1 MARIEHR
8 SLVKLCLIYIKKNTL
23 ILKNKLFA
31 LPLLILVLSCSVD
44 IPEEGGYLKW
54 TTTLEIPL
62 IKDEI
67 TLETLAEDS
76 LISIEGLSEYFQDGT
91 ISDSIFVYH
100 KKIDIEKVKV
110 GNRLE
115 IDPIST
121 NFSQSIDDV
130 TVPGVEKN
138 ISSSVGI
145 ISLGDIEPA
154 GTEPFIFSDIYAD
167 IIDVPNG
174 QSVAIPGF
182 EIDPIINPFSF
193 DDFGYAEFS
202 GGILEI
208 TITNNMVIPL
218 GPPILIQLREIV
230 DSDTINISG
239 GTIQFDELINAND
252 GSATG
257 SLDLSGVTLPGD
269 ILVQVSGNCLGTS
282 GIPILIDES
291 AKNSS
296 FTVNIG
302 GSDMEVISATAKIPE
317 QLIEEAGV
325 MNLEP
330 DSNKVVR
337 ATINAG
343 NLIIEVDNYMALS
356 STLNISIP
364 NLLSPNE
371 DMFTTEI
378 DIFGS
383 TEDIIDIT
391 DMTNYSLIM
400 DPDSQSINYNY
411 NVLTIDTGNELVPV
425 SSSDSINV
433 QIRLEGDQAGSDIT
447 FSEFQGYLNQD
458 AMVDSN
464 KINLETATRV
474 DEAVLNSGNLKLS
487 IVNNIGIE
495 ALINFSLSEFTK
507 DGEVLD
513 TTFSM
518 STDPLEVLIDLSGY
532 LLNLNLDSS
541 PQIINYVSTINIP
554 SEEEMSLAFGQDISI
569 NVNIDSLSFFEVSGY
584 VDPVVV
590 DIDPIEQ
597 EIDLPGQIE
606 DLDFAKL
613 IMDFSFQSSIDLP
626 VFLNLELRSYND
638 DTDESFLRLI
648 ENVNIT
654 ETPEFSVD
662 SVEQLIN
669 IKPDRIIASGNA
681 RVGSLSEFGSVTVQ
695 DTISGSLTIA
705 APLAFEIND
714 QSKIDVE
721 PSELDKIEIEDLV
734 SVKVFLDYNNSMEL
748 GAEVSILLATD
759 TTFFE
764 NGLSD
769 TLAQLILEPS
779 ISGLDSLSLDDSS
792 FELLGRENN
801 YSKAV
806 LNLIP
811 REEGPTRFLSTD
823 TLEFSIYLS
832 TEVII
837 DPISS
842 ETEE

>member
-1 MARIEHR
+1 MI
-8 SLVKLCLIYIKKNTL
+8 
-23 ILKNKLFA
+23 F
-31 LPLLILVLSCSVD
+31 VLSCSVD
-44 IPEEGGYLKW
+44 LPEEGGYLKW
-54 TTTLEIPL
+54 STTLEIPL

-76 LISIEGLSEYFQDGT
+76 LISIEGLAEYFQDGT
-91 ISDSIFVYH
+91 TSDSIFVYH
-100 KKIDIEKVKV
+100 KKIDIEKVEV

-121 NFSQSIDDV
+121 NFNQSIDDV
-130 TVPGVEKN
+130 TVAGVEKN

-145 ISLGDIEPA
+145 ISLGDIESA
-154 GTEPFIFSDIYAD
+154 GTDPFVFSDIYPNILD
-167 IIDVPNG
+167 IPNG
-174 QSVAIPGF
+174 ESVAIPAF

-202 GGILEI
+202 GGILDI

-218 GPPILIQLREIV
+218 GPPILIQLREV
-230 DSDTINISG
+230 SESDTIDISG
-239 GTIQFDELINAND
+239 GSIQFDELINAND

-257 SLDLSGVTLPGD
+257 SLDLSGITLPGD

-302 GSDMEVISATAKIPE
+302 GSDMEVTSATAKIPE

-337 ATINAG
+337 ATINSG
-343 NLIIEVDNYMALS
+343 NLIIDVDNYMELS
-356 STLNISIP
+356 SILNISIP
-364 NLLSPNE
+364 NLLSPNG
-371 DMFTTEI
+371 DIFITEI
-378 DIFGS
+378 DISGS
-383 TEDIIDIT
+383 TEDIIDVT
-391 DMTNYSLIM
+391 NMTNYSLNM

-411 NVLTIDTGNELVPV
+411 NVLTLDTGDELVPIT
-425 SSSDSINV
+425 SADSIIV
-433 QIRLEGDQAGSDIT
+433 QIRLEGDQTGSDIT

-474 DEAVLNSGNLKLS
+474 DQATLSTGNLKLS
-487 IVNNIGIE
+487 ITNNIGIE
-495 ALINFSLSEFTK
+495 ALINFSLEEFTK
-507 DGEVLD
+507 NGETLD

-518 STDPLEVLIDLSGY
+518 SSDPLEVLIDLSGY
-532 LLNLNLDSS
+532 LLNLDIDSN

-554 SEEEMSLAFGQDISI
+554 SENEMSLTFGQDISI
-569 NVNIDSLSFFEVSGY
+569 NVNIDSLSFFEISGF

-597 EIDLPGQIE
+597 EIDLPEQVE

-626 VFLNLELRSYND
+626 VFLNLTLTSYND
-638 DTDESFLRLI
+638 NTSESFSRVI

-654 ETPEFSVD
+654 ETPEFSID

-695 DTISGSLTIA
+695 DTISGNLIIA
-705 APLAFEIND
+705 APLAFEITD
-714 QSKIDVE
+714 DSKIDIA
-721 PSELDKIEIEDLV
+721 PSKLDDIEIEEII
-734 SVKVFLDYNNSMEL
+734 SAKVFFDYNNSMEL

-764 NGLSD
+764 DGLSD
-769 TLAQLILEPS
+769 TLAQFSLQPS
-779 ISGLDSLSLDDSS
+779 VSGLDSLSLNEVS
-792 FELLGRENN
+792 FELLSREEN

-806 LNLIP
+806 LSLIP
-811 REEGPTRFLSTD
+811 RAEGPTRFLSTD
-823 TLEFSIYLS
+823 TLDFSIYLS

-837 DPISS
+837 DPNPS
-842 ETEE
+842 EED

>member
-1 MARIEHR
+1 MI
-8 SLVKLCLIYIKKNTL
+8 
-23 ILKNKLFA
+23 F
-31 LPLLILVLSCSVD
+31 VLSCSVD
-44 IPEEGGYLKW
+44 LPEEGGYLKW
-54 TTTLEIPL
+54 STTLEIPL

-76 LISIEGLSEYFQDGT
+76 LISIEGLGEYFQDGT

-100 KKIDIEKVKV
+100 KKIDIEKVEV

-121 NFSQSIDDV
+121 NFNQSIDDV
-130 TVPGVEKN
+130 TVAGVEKN

-154 GTEPFIFSDIYAD
+154 GTEPFVFSDIYPNILD
-167 IIDVPNG
+167 IPNG
-174 QSVAIPGF
+174 ESVAIPAF

-202 GGILEI
+202 GGILDI

-218 GPPILIQLREIV
+218 GPPILIQLREV
-230 DSDTINISG
+230 SESDTIDISG
-239 GTIQFDELINAND
+239 GSIQFDELINAND

-257 SLDLSGVTLPGD
+257 SLDLSGITLPGD

-302 GSDMEVISATAKIPE
+302 GSDMEVTSATAKIPE

-337 ATINAG
+337 ATINSG
-343 NLIIEVDNYMALS
+343 NLIIDVDNYMELS
-356 STLNISIP
+356 SILNISIP
-364 NLLSPNE
+364 NLLSPNG
-371 DMFTTEI
+371 DIFITEI
-378 DIFGS
+378 DISGS
-383 TEDIIDIT
+383 TEDIIDVT
-391 DMTNYSLIM
+391 NMTNYSLNM

-411 NVLTIDTGNELVPV
+411 NVLTLDTGDELVPIT
-425 SSSDSINV
+425 SADSIIV
-433 QIRLEGDQAGSDIT
+433 QIRLEGDQTGSDIT

-474 DEAVLNSGNLKLS
+474 DQATLSTGNLKLS
-487 IVNNIGIE
+487 ITNNIGIE
-495 ALINFSLSEFTK
+495 ALINFSLEEFTK
-507 DGEVLD
+507 NGETLD

-518 STDPLEVLIDLSGY
+518 SSDPLEVLIDLSGY
-532 LLNLNLDSS
+532 LLNLDIDSN
-541 PQIINYVSTINIP
+541 PQTINYVSTINIP
-554 SEEEMSLAFGQDISI
+554 SEDEMSLTFGQDISI
-569 NVNIDSLSFFEVSGY
+569 NVNIDSLSFFEISGF

-597 EIDLPGQIE
+597 EIDLPEQVE

-613 IMDFSFQSSIDLP
+613 MMDFSFQSSIDLP
-626 VFLNLELRSYND
+626 VFLNLTLTSYND
-638 DTDESFLRLI
+638 NTSESFSRVI

-654 ETPEFSVD
+654 ETPEFSID

-695 DTISGSLTIA
+695 DTISGNLIIA
-705 APLAFEIND
+705 APLAFEITD
-714 QSKIDVE
+714 DSKIDIA
-721 PSELDKIEIEDLV
+721 PSKLDDIEIEEII
-734 SVKVFLDYNNSMEL
+734 SAKVFFDYNNSMEL

-764 NGLSD
+764 DGLSD
-769 TLAQLILEPS
+769 TLAQFSLQPS
-779 ISGLDSLSLDDSS
+779 VSGLDSLSLNEVS
-792 FELLGRENN
+792 FELLSREEN

-806 LNLIP
+806 LSLIP
-811 REEGPTRFLSTD
+811 RAEGPTRFLSTD
-823 TLEFSIYLS
+823 TLDFSIYLS

-837 DPISS
+837 DPNPS
-842 ETEE
+842 EED

>member
-1 MARIEHR
+1 M
-8 SLVKLCLIYIKKNTL
+8 
-23 ILKNKLFA
+23 ILNNKLFA
-31 LPLLILVLSCSVD
+31 LFLLIFVLSCSVD
-44 IPEEGGYLKW
+44 LPEEGGYLKW
-54 TTTLEIPL
+54 STTLEIPL

-76 LISIEGLSEYFQDGT
+76 LISIEGLGEYFQDGT

-100 KKIDIEKVKV
+100 KKIDIEKVEV

-121 NFSQSIDDV
+121 NFNQSIDDV
-130 TVPGVEKN
+130 TVAGVEKN

-145 ISLGDIEPA
+145 ISLGDIESA
-154 GTEPFIFSDIYAD
+154 GTDPFVFSDIYPNILD
-167 IIDVPNG
+167 IPNG
-174 QSVAIPGF
+174 ESVAIPAF

-202 GGILEI
+202 GGILDI

-218 GPPILIQLREIV
+218 GPPILIQLREV
-230 DSDTINISG
+230 SESDTIDISG
-239 GTIQFDELINAND
+239 GSIQFDELINAND

-257 SLDLSGVTLPGD
+257 SLDLSGITLPGD

-302 GSDMEVISATAKIPE
+302 GSDMEVTSATAKIPE

-337 ATINAG
+337 ATINSG
-343 NLIIEVDNYMALS
+343 NLIIDVDNYMELS
-356 STLNISIP
+356 SILNISIP
-364 NLLSPNE
+364 NLLSPNG
-371 DMFTTEI
+371 DIFITEI
-378 DIFGS
+378 DISGS
-383 TEDIIDIT
+383 TEDIIDVT
-391 DMTNYSLIM
+391 NMTNYSLNM

-411 NVLTIDTGNELVPV
+411 NVLTLDTGDELVPIT
-425 SSSDSINV
+425 SADSIIV
-433 QIRLEGDQAGSDIT
+433 QIRLEGDQTGSDIT

-464 KINLETATRV
+464 KINLETVTRV
-474 DEAVLNSGNLKLS
+474 DQATLSTGNLKLS
-487 IVNNIGIE
+487 ITNNIGIE
-495 ALINFSLSEFTK
+495 ALINFSLEEFTK
-507 DGEVLD
+507 NGETLD

-518 STDPLEVLIDLSGY
+518 SSDPLEVLIDLSGY
-532 LLNLNLDSS
+532 LLNLDIDSN

-554 SEEEMSLAFGQDISI
+554 SEDEMSLTFGQDISI
-569 NVNIDSLSFFEVSGY
+569 NVNIDSLSFSEISGF

-597 EIDLPGQIE
+597 EIDLPEQVE

-626 VFLNLELRSYND
+626 VFLNLTLTSYND
-638 DTDESFLRLI
+638 NTSESFSRVI

-654 ETPEFSVD
+654 EAPEFSID

-695 DTISGSLTIA
+695 DTISGNLTIA
-705 APLAFEIND
+705 APLAFEITED
-714 QSKIDVE
+714 SKIDIA
-721 PSELDKIEIEDLV
+721 PSKLDDIEIEEII
-734 SVKVFLDYNNSMEL
+734 SAKVFFDYNNSMEL

-764 NGLSD
+764 DGLSD
-769 TLAQLILEPS
+769 TLAQFSLQPS
-779 ISGLDSLSLDDSS
+779 VSGLDSLSLNEVS
-792 FELLGRENN
+792 FELLSREEN

-806 LNLIP
+806 LSLIP
-811 REEGPTRFLSTD
+811 RAEGPTRFLSTD
-823 TLEFSIYLS
+823 TLDFSIYLS

-837 DPISS
+837 DPNPS
-842 ETEE
+842 EED

>member
-1 MARIEHR
+1 MI
-8 SLVKLCLIYIKKNTL
+8 
-23 ILKNKLFA
+23 F
-31 LPLLILVLSCSVD
+31 VLSCSVD
-44 IPEEGGYLKW
+44 LPEEGGYLKW
-54 TTTLEIPL
+54 STTLEIPL

-76 LISIEGLSEYFQDGT
+76 LISIEGLGEYFQDGT

-100 KKIDIEKVKV
+100 KKIDIEKVEV

-121 NFSQSIDDV
+121 NFNQSIDDV
-130 TVPGVEKN
+130 TVAGVEKN

-145 ISLGDIEPA
+145 ISLGDIESA
-154 GTEPFIFSDIYAD
+154 GTDPFVFSDIYPNILD
-167 IIDVPNG
+167 IPNG
-174 QSVAIPGF
+174 ESVAIPAF

-202 GGILEI
+202 GGILDI

-218 GPPILIQLREIV
+218 GPPILIQLREV
-230 DSDTINISG
+230 SESDTIDISG
-239 GTIQFDELINAND
+239 GSIQFDELINAND

-257 SLDLSGVTLPGD
+257 SLDLSGITLPGD

-302 GSDMEVISATAKIPE
+302 GSDMEVTSATAKIPE

-337 ATINAG
+337 ATINSG
-343 NLIIEVDNYMALS
+343 NLIIDVDNYMELS
-356 STLNISIP
+356 SILNISIP
-364 NLLSPNE
+364 NLLSPNG
-371 DMFTTEI
+371 DIFITEI
-378 DIFGS
+378 DISGS
-383 TEDIIDIT
+383 TEDIIDVT
-391 DMTNYSLIM
+391 NMTNYSLNM

-411 NVLTIDTGNELVPV
+411 NVLTLDTGDELVPIT
-425 SSSDSINV
+425 SADSIIV
-433 QIRLEGDQAGSDIT
+433 QIRLEGDQTGSDIT

-464 KINLETATRV
+464 KINLETVTRV
-474 DEAVLNSGNLKLS
+474 DQATLSTGNLKLS
-487 IVNNIGIE
+487 ITNNIGIE
-495 ALINFSLSEFTK
+495 ALINFSLEEFTK
-507 DGEVLD
+507 NGETLD

-518 STDPLEVLIDLSGY
+518 SSDPLEVLIDLSGY
-532 LLNLNLDSS
+532 LLNLDIDSN
-541 PQIINYVSTINIP
+541 PQTINYVSTINIP
-554 SEEEMSLAFGQDISI
+554 SEDEMSLTFGQDISI
-569 NVNIDSLSFFEVSGY
+569 NVNIDSLSFSEISGF

-597 EIDLPGQIE
+597 EIDLPEQVE

-626 VFLNLELRSYND
+626 VFLNLTLTSYND
-638 DTDESFLRLI
+638 NTSESFSRVI

-654 ETPEFSVD
+654 EAPEFSID

-695 DTISGSLTIA
+695 DTISGNLTIA
-705 APLAFEIND
+705 APLAFEITED
-714 QSKIDVE
+714 SKIDIA
-721 PSELDKIEIEDLV
+721 PSKLDDIEIEEII
-734 SVKVFLDYNNSMEL
+734 SAKVFFDYNNSMEL

-764 NGLSD
+764 DGLSD
-769 TLAQLILEPS
+769 TLAQFSLQPS
-779 ISGLDSLSLDDSS
+779 VSGLDSLSLNEVS
-792 FELLGRENN
+792 FELLSREEN

-806 LNLIP
+806 LSLIP
-811 REEGPTRFLSTD
+811 RAEGPTRFLSTD
-823 TLEFSIYLS
+823 TLDFSIYLS

-837 DPISS
+837 DPNPS
-842 ETEE
+842 EED

>member
-1 MARIEHR
+1 MI
-8 SLVKLCLIYIKKNTL
+8 
-23 ILKNKLFA
+23 F
-31 LPLLILVLSCSVD
+31 VLSCSVD
-44 IPEEGGYLKW
+44 LPEEGGYLKW
-54 TTTLEIPL
+54 STTLEIPL

-76 LISIEGLSEYFQDGT
+76 LISIEGLGEYFQDGT

-100 KKIDIEKVKV
+100 KKIDIEKVEV

-121 NFSQSIDDV
+121 NFNQSIDDV
-130 TVPGVEKN
+130 TVAGVEKN

-154 GTEPFIFSDIYAD
+154 GTEPFVFSDIYPNILD
-167 IIDVPNG
+167 IPNG
-174 QSVAIPGF
+174 ESVAIPAF

-202 GGILEI
+202 GGILDI
-208 TITNNMVIPL
+208 IITNNMVIPL
-218 GPPILIQLREIV
+218 GPPILIQLREV
-230 DSDTINISG
+230 SESDTIDISG
-239 GTIQFDELINAND
+239 GSIQFDELINAND

-257 SLDLSGVTLPGD
+257 SLDLSGITLPGD

-302 GSDMEVISATAKIPE
+302 GSDMEVTSATAKIPE

-337 ATINAG
+337 ATINSG
-343 NLIIEVDNYMALS
+343 NLIIDVDNYMELS
-356 STLNISIP
+356 SILNISIP
-364 NLLSPNE
+364 NLLSPNG
-371 DMFTTEI
+371 DIFITEI
-378 DIFGS
+378 DISGS
-383 TEDIIDIT
+383 TEDIIDVT
-391 DMTNYSLIM
+391 NMTNYSLNM

-411 NVLTIDTGNELVPV
+411 NVLTLDTGDELVPIT
-425 SSSDSINV
+425 SADSIIV
-433 QIRLEGDQAGSDIT
+433 QIRLEGDQTGSDIT

-474 DEAVLNSGNLKLS
+474 DQATLSTGNLKLS
-487 IVNNIGIE
+487 ITNNIGIE
-495 ALINFSLSEFTK
+495 ALINFSLEEFTK
-507 DGEVLD
+507 NGETLD

-518 STDPLEVLIDLSGY
+518 SSDPLEVLIDLSGY
-532 LLNLNLDSS
+532 LLNLDIDSN
-541 PQIINYVSTINIP
+541 PQTINYVSTINIP
-554 SEEEMSLAFGQDISI
+554 SEDEMSLTFGQDISI
-569 NVNIDSLSFFEVSGY
+569 NVNIDSLSFFEISGF

-597 EIDLPGQIE
+597 EIDLPEQVE

-613 IMDFSFQSSIDLP
+613 MMDFSFQSSIDLP
-626 VFLNLELRSYND
+626 VFLNLTLISYND
-638 DTDESFLRLI
+638 NTNESFSRVI

-654 ETPEFSVD
+654 ETPEFSID

-695 DTISGSLTIA
+695 DTISGNLTIA
-705 APLAFEIND
+705 APLAFEITED
-714 QSKIDVE
+714 SKIDIA
-721 PSELDKIEIEDLV
+721 PSKLDDIEIEEII
-734 SVKVFLDYNNSMEL
+734 SAKVFFDYNNSMEL

-764 NGLSD
+764 DGLSD
-769 TLAQLILEPS
+769 TLAQFSLQPS
-779 ISGLDSLSLDDSS
+779 VSGLDSLSLNEVS
-792 FELLGRENN
+792 FELLSREEN

-806 LNLIP
+806 LSLIP
-811 REEGPTRFLSTD
+811 RAEGPTRFLSTD
-823 TLEFSIYLS
+823 TLDFSIYLS

-837 DPISS
+837 DPNPS
-842 ETEE
+842 EED

>member
-1 MARIEHR
+1 MI
-8 SLVKLCLIYIKKNTL
+8 
-23 ILKNKLFA
+23 F
-31 LPLLILVLSCSVD
+31 VLSCSVD
-44 IPEEGGYLKW
+44 LPEEGGYLKW
-54 TTTLEIPL
+54 STTLEIPL

-76 LISIEGLSEYFQDGT
+76 LISIEGLGEYFQDGT

-100 KKIDIEKVKV
+100 KKIDIEKVEV

-121 NFSQSIDDV
+121 NFNQSIDDV
-130 TVPGVEKN
+130 TVAGVEKN

-154 GTEPFIFSDIYAD
+154 GTEPFVFSDIYPNILD
-167 IIDVPNG
+167 IPNG
-174 QSVAIPGF
+174 ESVAIPAF

-202 GGILEI
+202 GGILDI

-218 GPPILIQLREIV
+218 GPPILIQLREV
-230 DSDTINISG
+230 SESDTIDISG
-239 GTIQFDELINAND
+239 GSIQFDELINAND

-257 SLDLSGVTLPGD
+257 SLDLSGITLPGD

-296 FTVNIG
+296 FTVIIG
-302 GSDMEVISATAKIPE
+302 GSDMEVTSATAKIPE
-317 QLIEEAGV
+317 QLIEEAGA

-337 ATINAG
+337 ATINSG
-343 NLIIEVDNYMALS
+343 NLIIDVDNYMELS
-356 STLNISIP
+356 SILNISIP
-364 NLLSPNE
+364 NLLSPNG
-371 DMFTTEI
+371 DIFITEI
-378 DIFGS
+378 DISGS
-383 TEDIIDIT
+383 TEDIIDVT
-391 DMTNYSLIM
+391 NMTNYSLNM

-411 NVLTIDTGNELVPV
+411 NVLTLDTGDELVPIT
-425 SSSDSINV
+425 SADSIIV
-433 QIRLEGDQAGSDIT
+433 QIRLEGDQTGSDIT

-464 KINLETATRV
+464 KINLETVTRV
-474 DEAVLNSGNLKLS
+474 DQATLSTGNLKLS
-487 IVNNIGIE
+487 ITNNIGIE
-495 ALINFSLSEFTK
+495 ALINFSLEEFTK
-507 DGEVLD
+507 NGETLD

-518 STDPLEVLIDLSGY
+518 SSDPLEVLIDLSGY
-532 LLNLNLDSS
+532 LLNLDIDSN
-541 PQIINYVSTINIP
+541 PQTINYVSTINIP
-554 SEEEMSLAFGQDISI
+554 SEDEMSLTFGQGISI
-569 NVNIDSLSFFEVSGY
+569 NVNIDSLSFSEISGF

-597 EIDLPGQIE
+597 EIDLPEQVE

-613 IMDFSFQSSIDLP
+613 MMDFSFQSSIDLP
-626 VFLNLELRSYND
+626 VFLNLTLTSYND
-638 DTDESFLRLI
+638 NTSESFSRVI

-654 ETPEFSVD
+654 ETPEFSID

-695 DTISGSLTIA
+695 DTISGNLTIA
-705 APLAFEIND
+705 APLAFEITED
-714 QSKIDVE
+714 SKIDIA
-721 PSELDKIEIEDLV
+721 PSKLDDIEIEEII
-734 SVKVFLDYNNSMEL
+734 SAKVFFDYSNSMEL

-764 NGLSD
+764 DGLSD
-769 TLAQLILEPS
+769 TLAQFSLQPS
-779 ISGLDSLSLDDSS
+779 VSGLDSLSLNEVS
-792 FELLGRENN
+792 FELLSREEN

-806 LNLIP
+806 LSLIP
-811 REEGPTRFLSTD
+811 RAEGPTRFLSTD
-823 TLEFSIYLS
+823 TLDFSIYLS

-837 DPISS
+837 DPNPS
-842 ETEE
+842 EED

>member
-1 MARIEHR
+1 MI
-8 SLVKLCLIYIKKNTL
+8 
-23 ILKNKLFA
+23 F
-31 LPLLILVLSCSVD
+31 VLSCSVD
-44 IPEEGGYLKW
+44 LPEEGGYLKW
-54 TTTLEIPL
+54 STTLEIPL

-76 LISIEGLSEYFQDGT
+76 LISIEGLGEYFQDGT

-100 KKIDIEKVKV
+100 KKIDIEKVEV

-121 NFSQSIDDV
+121 NFNQSIDDV
-130 TVPGVEKN
+130 TVAGVEKN

-154 GTEPFIFSDIYAD
+154 GTEPFVFSDIYPNILD
-167 IIDVPNG
+167 IPNG
-174 QSVAIPGF
+174 ESVAIPAF

-202 GGILEI
+202 GGILDI

-218 GPPILIQLREIV
+218 GPPILIQLREV
-230 DSDTINISG
+230 SESDTIDISG
-239 GTIQFDELINAND
+239 GSIQFDELINAND

-257 SLDLSGVTLPGD
+257 SLDLSGITLPGD

-302 GSDMEVISATAKIPE
+302 GSDMEVTSATAKIPE

-337 ATINAG
+337 ATINSG
-343 NLIIEVDNYMALS
+343 NLIIDVDNYMELS
-356 STLNISIP
+356 SILNISIP
-364 NLLSPNE
+364 NLLSPNG
-371 DMFTTEI
+371 DIFITEI
-378 DIFGS
+378 DISGS
-383 TEDIIDIT
+383 TEDIIDVT
-391 DMTNYSLIM
+391 NMTNYSLNM

-411 NVLTIDTGNELVPV
+411 NVLTLDTGDELVPIT
-425 SSSDSINV
+425 SADSIIV
-433 QIRLEGDQAGSDIT
+433 QIRLEGDQTGSDIT

-474 DEAVLNSGNLKLS
+474 DQATLSTGNLKLS
-487 IVNNIGIE
+487 ITNNIGIE
-495 ALINFSLSEFTK
+495 ALINFSLEEFTK
-507 DGEVLD
+507 NGETLD

-518 STDPLEVLIDLSGY
+518 SSDPLEVLIDLSGY
-532 LLNLNLDSS
+532 LLNLDIDSN

-554 SEEEMSLAFGQDISI
+554 SEDEMSLTFGQDISI
-569 NVNIDSLSFFEVSGY
+569 NVNIDSLSFSEISGF

-597 EIDLPGQIE
+597 EIDLPEQVE

-613 IMDFSFQSSIDLP
+613 MMDFSFQSSIDLP
-626 VFLNLELRSYND
+626 VFLNLTLISYND
-638 DTDESFLRLI
+638 NTNESFSRVI

-654 ETPEFSVD
+654 ETPEFSID

-695 DTISGSLTIA
+695 DTISGNLIIA
-705 APLAFEIND
+705 APLAFEITD
-714 QSKIDVE
+714 DSKIDIA
-721 PSELDKIEIEDLV
+721 PSKLDDIEIEEII
-734 SVKVFLDYNNSMEL
+734 SGKVFFDYNNSMEL

-764 NGLSD
+764 DGLSD
-769 TLAQLILEPS
+769 TLAQFSLQPS
-779 ISGLDSLSLDDSS
+779 VSGLDSLSLNEVS
-792 FELLGRENN
+792 FELLSREEN

-806 LNLIP
+806 LSLIP
-811 REEGPTRFLSTD
+811 RAEGPTRFLSTD
-823 TLEFSIYLS
+823 TLDFSIYLS

-837 DPISS
+837 DPNHS
-842 ETEE
+842 EED

>member
-1 MARIEHR
+1 M
-8 SLVKLCLIYIKKNTL
+8 
-23 ILKNKLFA
+23 ILNNKLFA
-31 LPLLILVLSCSVD
+31 LFLLIFVLSCSVD
-44 IPEEGGYLKW
+44 LPEEGGYLKW
-54 TTTLEIPL
+54 STTLEIPL

-76 LISIEGLSEYFQDGT
+76 LISIEGLGEYFQDGT

-100 KKIDIEKVKV
+100 KKIDIEKVEV

-121 NFSQSIDDV
+121 NFNQSIDDV
-130 TVPGVEKN
+130 TVAGVEKN

-154 GTEPFIFSDIYAD
+154 GTEPFVFSDIYPNILD
-167 IIDVPNG
+167 IPNG
-174 QSVAIPGF
+174 ESVAIPAF

-202 GGILEI
+202 GGILDI

-218 GPPILIQLREIV
+218 GPPILIQLREV
-230 DSDTINISG
+230 SESDTIDISG
-239 GTIQFDELINAND
+239 GSIQFDELINAND

-257 SLDLSGVTLPGD
+257 SLDLSGITLPGD

-296 FTVNIG
+296 FTVIIG
-302 GSDMEVISATAKIPE
+302 GSDMEVTSATAKIPE
-317 QLIEEAGV
+317 QLIEEAGA

-337 ATINAG
+337 ATINSG
-343 NLIIEVDNYMALS
+343 NLIIDVDNYMELS
-356 STLNISIP
+356 SILNISIP
-364 NLLSPNE
+364 NLLSPNG
-371 DMFTTEI
+371 DIFITEI
-378 DIFGS
+378 DISGS
-383 TEDIIDIT
+383 TEDIIDVT
-391 DMTNYSLIM
+391 NMTNYSLNM

-411 NVLTIDTGNELVPV
+411 NVLTLDTGDELVPIT
-425 SSSDSINV
+425 SADSIIV
-433 QIRLEGDQAGSDIT
+433 QIRLEGDQTGSDIT

-464 KINLETATRV
+464 KINLETVTRV
-474 DEAVLNSGNLKLS
+474 DQATLSTGNLKLS
-487 IVNNIGIE
+487 ITNNIGIE
-495 ALINFSLSEFTK
+495 ALINFSLEEFTK
-507 DGEVLD
+507 NGETLD

-518 STDPLEVLIDLSGY
+518 SSDPLEVLIDLSGY
-532 LLNLNLDSS
+532 LLNLDIDSN
-541 PQIINYVSTINIP
+541 PQTINYVSTINIP
-554 SEEEMSLAFGQDISI
+554 SEDEMSLTFGQGISI
-569 NVNIDSLSFFEVSGY
+569 NVNIDSLSFSEISGF

-597 EIDLPGQIE
+597 EIDLPEQVE

-613 IMDFSFQSSIDLP
+613 MMDFSFQSSIDLP
-626 VFLNLELRSYND
+626 VFLNLTLTSYND
-638 DTDESFLRLI
+638 NTSESFSRVI

-654 ETPEFSVD
+654 ETPEFSID

-695 DTISGSLTIA
+695 DTISGNLTIA
-705 APLAFEIND
+705 APLAFEITED
-714 QSKIDVE
+714 SKIDIA
-721 PSELDKIEIEDLV
+721 PSKLDDIEIEEII
-734 SVKVFLDYNNSMEL
+734 SAKVFFDYSNSMEL

-764 NGLSD
+764 DGLSD
-769 TLAQLILEPS
+769 TLAQFSLQPS
-779 ISGLDSLSLDDSS
+779 VSGLDSLSLNEVS
-792 FELLGRENN
+792 FELLSREEN

-806 LNLIP
+806 LSLIP
-811 REEGPTRFLSTD
+811 RAEGPTRFLSTD
-823 TLEFSIYLS
+823 TLDFSIYLS

-837 DPISS
+837 DPNPS
-842 ETEE
+842 EED

>member
-1 MARIEHR
+1 MI
-8 SLVKLCLIYIKKNTL
+8 
-23 ILKNKLFA
+23 F
-31 LPLLILVLSCSVD
+31 VLSCSVD
-44 IPEEGGYLKW
+44 LPEEGGYLKW
-54 TTTLEIPL
+54 STTLEIPL

-76 LISIEGLSEYFQDGT
+76 LISIEGLGEYFQDGT

-100 KKIDIEKVKV
+100 KKIDIEKVEV

-121 NFSQSIDDV
+121 NFNQSIDDV
-130 TVPGVEKN
+130 TVAGVEKN

-154 GTEPFIFSDIYAD
+154 GTEPFVFSDIYPNILD
-167 IIDVPNG
+167 IPNG
-174 QSVAIPGF
+174 ESVAIPAF

-202 GGILEI
+202 GGILDI

-218 GPPILIQLREIV
+218 GPPILIQLREV
-230 DSDTINISG
+230 SESDTIDISG
-239 GTIQFDELINAND
+239 GSIQFDELINAND

-257 SLDLSGVTLPGD
+257 SLDLSGITLPGD

-296 FTVNIG
+296 FTVIIG
-302 GSDMEVISATAKIPE
+302 GSDMEVTSATAKIPE
-317 QLIEEAGV
+317 QLIEEAGA

-337 ATINAG
+337 ATINSG
-343 NLIIEVDNYMALS
+343 NLIIDVDNYMELS
-356 STLNISIP
+356 SILNISIP
-364 NLLSPNE
+364 NLLSPNG
-371 DMFTTEI
+371 DIFITEI
-378 DIFGS
+378 DISGS
-383 TEDIIDIT
+383 TEDIIDVT
-391 DMTNYSLIM
+391 NMTNYSLNM

-411 NVLTIDTGNELVPV
+411 NVLTLDTGDELVPIT
-425 SSSDSINV
+425 SADSIIV
-433 QIRLEGDQAGSDIT
+433 QIRLEGDQTGSDIT

-464 KINLETATRV
+464 KINLETVTRV
-474 DEAVLNSGNLKLS
+474 DQATLSTGNLKLS
-487 IVNNIGIE
+487 ITNNIGIE
-495 ALINFSLSEFTK
+495 ALINFSLEEFTK
-507 DGEVLD
+507 NGETLD

-518 STDPLEVLIDLSGY
+518 SSDPLEVLIDLSGY
-532 LLNLNLDSS
+532 LLNLDIDSN
-541 PQIINYVSTINIP
+541 PQTINYVSTINIP
-554 SEEEMSLAFGQDISI
+554 SEDEMSLTFGQGISI
-569 NVNIDSLSFFEVSGY
+569 NVNIDSLSFSEISGF

-597 EIDLPGQIE
+597 EIDLPEQVE

-613 IMDFSFQSSIDLP
+613 MMDFSFQSSIDLP
-626 VFLNLELRSYND
+626 VFLNLTLTSYND
-638 DTDESFLRLI
+638 NTSESFSRVI

-654 ETPEFSVD
+654 ETPEFSID

-695 DTISGSLTIA
+695 DTISGNLTIA
-705 APLAFEIND
+705 APLAFEITD
-714 QSKIDVE
+714 DSKIDIA
-721 PSELDKIEIEDLV
+721 PSKLDDIEIEEII
-734 SVKVFLDYNNSMEL
+734 SAKVFFDYSNSMEL

-764 NGLSD
+764 DGLSD
-769 TLAQLILEPS
+769 TLAQFSLQPS
-779 ISGLDSLSLDDSS
+779 VSGLDSLSLNEVS
-792 FELLGRENN
+792 FELLSREEN

-806 LNLIP
+806 LSLIP
-811 REEGPTRFLSTD
+811 RAEGPTRFLSTD
-823 TLEFSIYLS
+823 TLDFSIYLS

-837 DPISS
+837 DPNPS
-842 ETEE
+842 EED

>member
-1 MARIEHR
+1 M
-8 SLVKLCLIYIKKNTL
+8 
-23 ILKNKLFA
+23 ILNNKLFA
-31 LPLLILVLSCSVD
+31 LFLLIFVLSCSVD
-44 IPEEGGYLKW
+44 LPEEGGYLKW
-54 TTTLEIPL
+54 STTLEIPL

-76 LISIEGLSEYFQDGT
+76 LISIEGLGEYFQDGT

-100 KKIDIEKVKV
+100 KKIDIEKVEV

-121 NFSQSIDDV
+121 NFNQSIDDV
-130 TVPGVEKN
+130 TVAGVEKN

-154 GTEPFIFSDIYAD
+154 GTEPFVFSDIYPNILD
-167 IIDVPNG
+167 IPNG
-174 QSVAIPGF
+174 ESVAIPAF

-202 GGILEI
+202 GGILDI
-208 TITNNMVIPL
+208 IITNNMVIPL
-218 GPPILIQLREIV
+218 GPPILIQLREV
-230 DSDTINISG
+230 SESDTIDISG
-239 GTIQFDELINAND
+239 GSIQFDELINAND

-257 SLDLSGVTLPGD
+257 SLDLSGITLPGD

-302 GSDMEVISATAKIPE
+302 GSDMEVTSATAKIPE

-337 ATINAG
+337 ATINSG
-343 NLIIEVDNYMALS
+343 NLIIDVDNYMELS
-356 STLNISIP
+356 SILNISIP
-364 NLLSPNE
+364 NLLSPNG
-371 DMFTTEI
+371 DIFITEI
-378 DIFGS
+378 DISGS
-383 TEDIIDIT
+383 TEDIIDVT
-391 DMTNYSLIM
+391 NMTNYSLNM

-411 NVLTIDTGNELVPV
+411 NVLTLDTGDELVPIT
-425 SSSDSINV
+425 SADSIIV
-433 QIRLEGDQAGSDIT
+433 QIRLEGDQTGSDIT

-474 DEAVLNSGNLKLS
+474 DQATLSTGNLKLS
-487 IVNNIGIE
+487 ITNNIGIE
-495 ALINFSLSEFTK
+495 ALINFSLEEFTK
-507 DGEVLD
+507 NGETLD

-518 STDPLEVLIDLSGY
+518 SSDPLEVLIDLSGY
-532 LLNLNLDSS
+532 LLNLDIDSN
-541 PQIINYVSTINIP
+541 PQTINYVSTINIP
-554 SEEEMSLAFGQDISI
+554 SEDEMSLTFGQDISI
-569 NVNIDSLSFFEVSGY
+569 NVNIDSLSFFEISGF

-597 EIDLPGQIE
+597 EIDLPEQVE

-613 IMDFSFQSSIDLP
+613 MMDFSFQSSIDLP
-626 VFLNLELRSYND
+626 VFLNLTLISYND
-638 DTDESFLRLI
+638 NTNESFSRVI

-654 ETPEFSVD
+654 ETPEFSID

-695 DTISGSLTIA
+695 DTISGNLIIA
-705 APLAFEIND
+705 APLAFEITD
-714 QSKIDVE
+714 DSKIDIA
-721 PSELDKIEIEDLV
+721 PSKLDDIEIEEII
-734 SVKVFLDYNNSMEL
+734 SAKVFFDYNNSMEL

-764 NGLSD
+764 DGLSD
-769 TLAQLILEPS
+769 TLAQFSLQPS
-779 ISGLDSLSLDDSS
+779 VSGLDSLSLNEVS
-792 FELLGRENN
+792 FELLSREEN

-806 LNLIP
+806 LSLIP
-811 REEGPTRFLSTD
+811 RAEGPTRFLSTD
-823 TLEFSIYLS
+823 TLDFSIYLS

-837 DPISS
+837 DPNPS
-842 ETEE
+842 EED

>member
-1 MARIEHR
+1 M
-8 SLVKLCLIYIKKNTL
+8 
-23 ILKNKLFA
+23 ILNNKLFA
-31 LPLLILVLSCSVD
+31 LFLLIFVLSCSVD
-44 IPEEGGYLKW
+44 LPEEGGYLKW
-54 TTTLEIPL
+54 STTLEIPL

-76 LISIEGLSEYFQDGT
+76 LISIEGLGEYFQDGT

-100 KKIDIEKVKV
+100 KKIDIEKVEV

-121 NFSQSIDDV
+121 NFNQSIDDV
-130 TVPGVEKN
+130 TVAGVEKN

-154 GTEPFIFSDIYAD
+154 GTEPFVFSDIYPNILD
-167 IIDVPNG
+167 IPNG
-174 QSVAIPGF
+174 ESVAIPAF

-202 GGILEI
+202 GGILDI
-208 TITNNMVIPL
+208 IITNNMVIPL
-218 GPPILIQLREIV
+218 GPPILIQLREV
-230 DSDTINISG
+230 SESDTIDISG
-239 GTIQFDELINAND
+239 GSIQFDELINAND

-257 SLDLSGVTLPGD
+257 SLDLSGITLPGD

-302 GSDMEVISATAKIPE
+302 GSDMEVTSATAKIPE

-337 ATINAG
+337 ATINSG
-343 NLIIEVDNYMALS
+343 NLIIDVDNYMELS
-356 STLNISIP
+356 SILNISIP
-364 NLLSPNE
+364 NLLSPNG
-371 DMFTTEI
+371 DIFITEI
-378 DIFGS
+378 DISGS
-383 TEDIIDIT
+383 TEDIIDVT
-391 DMTNYSLIM
+391 NMTNYSLNM

-411 NVLTIDTGNELVPV
+411 NVLTLDTGDELVPIT
-425 SSSDSINV
+425 SADSIIV
-433 QIRLEGDQAGSDIT
+433 QIRLEGDQTGSDIT

-464 KINLETATRV
+464 KINLETVTRV
-474 DEAVLNSGNLKLS
+474 DQATLSTGNLKLS
-487 IVNNIGIE
+487 ITNNIGIE
-495 ALINFSLSEFTK
+495 ALINFSLEEFTK
-507 DGEVLD
+507 NGETLD

-518 STDPLEVLIDLSGY
+518 SSDPLEVLIDLSGY
-532 LLNLNLDSS
+532 LLNLDIDSN
-541 PQIINYVSTINIP
+541 PQTINYVSTINIP
-554 SEEEMSLAFGQDISI
+554 SEDEMSLTFGQDISI
-569 NVNIDSLSFFEVSGY
+569 NVNIDSLSFSEISGF

-597 EIDLPGQIE
+597 EIDLPEQVE

-626 VFLNLELRSYND
+626 VFLNLTLTSYND
-638 DTDESFLRLI
+638 NTSESFSRVI

-654 ETPEFSVD
+654 ETPEFSID

-695 DTISGSLTIA
+695 DTISGNLTIA
-705 APLAFEIND
+705 APLAFEITED
-714 QSKIDVE
+714 SKIDIA
-721 PSELDKIEIEDLV
+721 PSKLDDIEIEEII
-734 SVKVFLDYNNSMEL
+734 SAKVFFDYNNSMEL
-748 GAEVSILLATD
+748 GAEVFILLATD

-764 NGLSD
+764 DGLSD
-769 TLAQLILEPS
+769 TLAQFSLQPS
-779 ISGLDSLSLDDSS
+779 VSGLDSLSLNEVS
-792 FELLGRENN
+792 FELLSREEN

-806 LNLIP
+806 LSLIP
-811 REEGPTRFLSTD
+811 RAEGPTRFLSTD
-823 TLEFSIYLS
+823 TLDFSIYLS

-837 DPISS
+837 DPNPS
-842 ETEE
+842 EED

>member
-1 MARIEHR
+1 MARIEYI
-8 SLVKLCLIYIKKNTL
+8 SLVKLRRTYIRKNTL
-23 ILKNKLFA
+23 RLTNKLLA
-31 LPLLILVLSCSVD
+31 LPLLIFIYSCSID
-44 IPEEGGYLKW
+44 LPDEGEYLRW
-54 TTTLEIPL
+54 TTTFQVPL
-62 IKDEI
+62 IEDKI

-76 LISIEGLSEYFQDGT
+76 LISVEGLAEYFQDGT
-91 ISDSIFVYH
+91 INDSIFVYH
-100 KKIDIEKVKV
+100 KKIDIEKVEV
-110 GNRLE
+110 GDRLE

-121 NFSQSIDDV
+121 NFSQNIDDV
-130 TVPGVEKN
+130 TVSGVEKN

-145 ISLGDIEPA
+145 ISLGNIEPA
-154 GTEPFIFSDIYAD
+154 GTDPFIFSDIYPD

-174 QSVAIPGF
+174 QSVAIPAF

-193 DDFGYAEFS
+193 EDFGYAEFS
-202 GGILEI
+202 GGILDI

-218 GPPILIQLREIV
+218 GPPILIQLRQV
-230 DSDTINISG
+230 ADGDTTDIPG
-239 GTIQFDELINAND
+239 ATIEFDELINAND

-257 SLDLSGVTLPGD
+257 SLDLSGVTLPGS

-296 FTVNIG
+296 FTVTIG
-302 GSDMEVISATAKIPE
+302 GSDLEVTSATAKIPE
-317 QLIEEAGV
+317 QLIQESGV

-337 ATINAG
+337 ATINSG
-343 NLIIEVDNYMALS
+343 NLIIEVDNYMELS

-371 DMFTTEI
+371 DIFTTEI
-378 DIFGS
+378 DITGGTS
-383 TEDIIDIT
+383 DIVDAT
-391 DMTNYSLIM
+391 DMANYSLAM
-400 DPDSQSINYNY
+400 DADSQSISYSY
-411 NVLTIDTGNELVPV
+411 SVLTLDTGDDLVPIT
-425 SSSDSINV
+425 SADSINV
-433 QIRLEGDQAGSDIT
+433 QIRLEGAQTGSDIT
-447 FSEFQGYLNQD
+447 FSEFTGFLNQD

-474 DEAVLNSGNLKLS
+474 DQATLNSGNLKLS

-495 ALINFSLSEFTK
+495 ALINFSLTEFTK
-507 DGEVLD
+507 DGETLD

-518 STDPLEVLIDLSGY
+518 SSDPLDVLIDLSGY
-532 LLNLNLDSS
+532 LLNLDIDSN

-554 SEEEMSLAFGQDISI
+554 SEEEMSLTFGQNISI
-569 NVNIDSLSFFEVSGY
+569 DVNIDSLSFSELSGY
-584 VDPVVV
+584 VDPVEV

-597 EIDLPGQIE
+597 SIDLPEQVD

-613 IMDFSFQSSIDLP
+613 IMDFSFQSSIALP
-626 VFLNLELRSYND
+626 VFLNLELTSYND
-638 DTDESFLRLI
+638 KTEESFSRLI

-669 IKPDRIIASGNA
+669 IKPDRIVASGNA
-681 RVGSLSEFGSVTVQ
+681 RVGSMFEYGSVSVQ
-695 DTISGSLTIA
+695 DTISGNLTIA
-705 APLAFEIND
+705 APLAFEITD
-714 QSKIDVE
+714 ESKIDID
-721 PSELDKIEIEDLV
+721 PSELDSISAENLV
-734 SVKVFLDYNNSMEL
+734 SVKVFLDYNNSLEI
-748 GAEVSILLATD
+748 GADVSVLLATD

-769 TLAQLILEPS
+769 TLAKLTLQPS
-779 ISGLDSLSLDDSS
+779 APGLDSLFLDESS
-792 FELLGRENN
+792 FDLLSRGGN

-806 LNLIP
+806 LNLLP
-811 REEGPTRFLSTD
+811 REDGPTRFLSTD
-823 TLEFSIYLS
+823 TLDFFIYLS

-837 DPISS
+837 DPNSGS
-842 ETEE
+842 EK

>member
-1 MARIEHR
+1 MI
-8 SLVKLCLIYIKKNTL
+8 
-23 ILKNKLFA
+23 F
-31 LPLLILVLSCSVD
+31 VLSCSVD
-44 IPEEGGYLKW
+44 LPEEGGYLKW
-54 TTTLEIPL
+54 STILEIPL

-76 LISIEGLSEYFQDGT
+76 LISIEGLGEYFQDGT

-100 KKIDIEKVKV
+100 KKIDIEKVEV

-121 NFSQSIDDV
+121 NFNQSIDDV
-130 TVPGVEKN
+130 TVAGVEKN

-154 GTEPFIFSDIYAD
+154 GTEPFVFSDIYPNILD
-167 IIDVPNG
+167 IPNG
-174 QSVAIPGF
+174 ESVAIPAF

-202 GGILEI
+202 GGILDI

-218 GPPILIQLREIV
+218 GPPILIQLKEV
-230 DSDTINISG
+230 SESDTIDISG
-239 GTIQFDELINAND
+239 GSIQFDELINAND

-257 SLDLSGVTLPGD
+257 SLDLSGITLPGD

-302 GSDMEVISATAKIPE
+302 GSDMEVTSATAKIPE

-337 ATINAG
+337 ATINSG
-343 NLIIEVDNYMALS
+343 NLIIDVDNYMELS
-356 STLNISIP
+356 SILNISIP
-364 NLLSPNE
+364 NLLSPNG
-371 DMFTTEI
+371 DIFITEI
-378 DIFGS
+378 DISGS
-383 TEDIIDIT
+383 TEDIIDVT
-391 DMTNYSLIM
+391 NMTNYSLNM

-411 NVLTIDTGNELVPV
+411 NVLTLDTGDELVPIT
-425 SSSDSINV
+425 SADSIIV
-433 QIRLEGDQAGSDIT
+433 QIRLEGDQTGSDIT

-464 KINLETATRV
+464 KINLETVTRV
-474 DEAVLNSGNLKLS
+474 DQATLSTGNLKLS
-487 IVNNIGIE
+487 ITNNIGIE
-495 ALINFSLSEFTK
+495 ALINFSLEEFTK
-507 DGEVLD
+507 NGETLD

-518 STDPLEVLIDLSGY
+518 SSDPLEVLIDLSGY
-532 LLNLNLDSS
+532 LLNLDIDSN

-554 SEEEMSLAFGQDISI
+554 SEDEMSLTFGQDISI
-569 NVNIDSLSFFEVSGY
+569 NVNIDSLSFFEISGF

-597 EIDLPGQIE
+597 EIDLPEQVE

-613 IMDFSFQSSIDLP
+613 MMDFSFQSSIDLP
-626 VFLNLELRSYND
+626 VFLNLTLTSYND
-638 DTDESFLRLI
+638 NTSESFSRVI

-654 ETPEFSVD
+654 ETPEFSID

-695 DTISGSLTIA
+695 DTISGNLTIA
-705 APLAFEIND
+705 APLAFEITED
-714 QSKIDVE
+714 SKIDIA
-721 PSELDKIEIEDLV
+721 PSKLDDIEIEEII
-734 SVKVFLDYNNSMEL
+734 SAKVFFDYNNSMEL

-764 NGLSD
+764 DGLSD
-769 TLAQLILEPS
+769 TLAQFSLQPS
-779 ISGLDSLSLDDSS
+779 VSGLDSLSLNEVS
-792 FELLGRENN
+792 FELLSREEN

-806 LNLIP
+806 LSLIP
-811 REEGPTRFLSTD
+811 RAEGPTRFLSTD
-823 TLEFSIYLS
+823 TLDFSIYLS

-837 DPISS
+837 DPNHS
-842 ETEE
+842 EED